1 MANNN
6 YSLSFTTGAA
16 LLSETIAVAHLWQ
29 ELGDWAEVK
38 AVVLAQNTL
47 QARTE
52 STLKKLYGEI
62 SRRLKNL
69 NDEELTSLATGND
82 EEQKHIIWLA
92 ICRHYAFIHDFAMEV
107 IYEHFDRGR
116 YPLMLDDY
124 DAFFNAKA
132 EWHSNL
138 DSISSQTKSKAR
150 QVVFKMLREC
160 GVLNDQKE
168 IVAQNLSDRLKDL
181 IQNKEI
187 EQIRLFPGVGS

>member
-1 MANNN
+1 MAVSK

-16 LLSETIAVAHLWQ
+16 LLSETIAIAHLWQ

-62 SRRLKNL
+62 ARRLKNL
-69 NDEELTSLATGND
+69 NEEELALSATGND

-92 ICRHYAFIHDFAMEV
+92 ICRHYTFINDFAMEV
-107 IYEHFDRGR
+107 IFEHFDRGR
-116 YPLMLDDY
+116 YQLTLDDY

-138 DSISSQTKSKAR
+138 DSLSSQTKSKAR

-168 IVAQNLSDRLKDL
+168 IVPQNLSNRLKDL
-181 IQNKEI
+181 IRNKEI
-187 EQIRLFPGVGS
+187 AQIRLFPGAGS

>member
-1 MANNN
+1 MANSK

-16 LLSETIAVAHLWQ
+16 LLPETIAIAHLVV
-29 ELGDWAEVK
+29 ELGDWADVK
-38 AVVLAQNTL
+38 KVVLAQNTL

-69 NDEELTSLATGND
+69 NEEELALLATGND

-92 ICRHYAFIHDFAMEV
+92 ICRHYVFIHDFAMEV
-107 IYEHFDRGR
+107 IFEHFDRGR

-138 DSISSQTKSKAR
+138 DNSSSQTKSKAR
-150 QVVFKMLREC
+150 QVLFKMLREC
-160 GVLNDQKE
+160 GVLNDHKE
-168 IVAQNLSDRLKDL
+168 IVPQNLSDRLKDL
-181 IQNKEI
+181 IQNKDI
-187 EQIRLFPGVGS
+187 EQIRLFPGAGS